1 MALTF
6 QPDLSASY
14 PIMHADPGN
23 PPIYKTIAE
32 IRAIGIRENK
42 GNSFFLI
49 DTQGRQGL
57 GIRYFY
63 APATMNNL
71 YFASGAY
78 LFPGYPQLEDYYL
91 GVCSEAIYNSV
102 DSTVYA
108 VYGDNIYNV
117 GVGANFSNQTLDGVT
132 YKYHGSDDS
141 GYKSS
146 QTIYVDTVY
155 QNMYVDNNPL
165 VTYNW
170 KSWTSLRGNDGR
182 YRASLTKIKEESIGD
197 FSGQITGSVHDMD
210 YISSQVDMIPVIQNM
225 LYNTEQIVAWSGND
239 CWMTLTVHDVSGM
252 PNRAQLMFKLYAAGH
267 STTTPLFS
275 MASEIIVT
283 GTVPDK
289 HFYLAFV
296 YDDDAQAALFCP
308 VRVTNTDSY
317 IWGYLNNVSEIDM
330 LNIWQWLQMTEA
342 GEDDRPDDPYDTG
355 TTDNGGNDGVIQ
367 PPDEVNPGQL
377 PTLDA
382 TTKGLFTVYLPT
394 ESQLADIAS
403 FMWSDGVLDNFKKYF
418 SNFNQN
424 VIALYVLP
432 YAPTNPPTK
441 PFKVGRIESDTI
453 TAVGYLN
460 QRFVSIDMGS
470 FTVKPRWGSYLD
482 YAPYTKFEI
491 YLPGIGMQVLDTDDI
506 MSVTDKDGN
515 VSTTSGSIIS
525 LEYHVDL
532 ITGVCVAY
540 VKINNDVKYQF
551 PGKLGYSIPLTGED
565 YGRMI
570 TAFATVAA
578 GVAGGIAYG
587 GISAPLKNPAI
598 GHMVGGE
605 VSAAV
610 AGTVNAMK
618 PEVHRSGN
626 LSCEASALSTDTP
639 YLIRTMPN
647 KPELVNQQV
656 FTGFP
661 SYKSGVLG
669 DFDGY
674 TECIDA
680 HVEGISCTE
689 DERKMLIEW
698 LRKGV
703 IL

>member
-1 MALTF
+1 M
-6 QPDLSASY
+6 
-14 PIMHADPGN
+14 G
-23 PPIYKTIAE
+23 
-32 IRAIGIRENK
+32 
-42 GNSFFLI
+42 
-49 DTQGRQGL
+49 
-57 GIRYFY
+57 
-63 APATMNNL
+63 NL
-71 YFASGAY
+71 YNEIVVNNTTVPLAVFNGTTFVSDGFLNIWTEWNQTPSAT
-78 LFPGYPQLEDYYL
+78 PK
-91 GVCSEAIYNSV
+91 VYNLKNGSRIEV
-102 DSTVYA
+102 TFSDKSQYSQRYA
-108 VYGDNIYNV
+108 CGINVRWYDQNDNIAAGTGGSYDV
-117 GVGANFSNQTLDGVT
+117 ARSNGKLYFCPMISENDHVYMAILHYCYGQWFRNSLTDITSHPEL
-132 YKYHGSDDS
+132 YSD
-141 GYKSS
+141 
-146 QTIYVDTVY
+146 VEPV
-155 QNMYVDNNPL
+155 V
-165 VTYNW
+165 YNW
-170 KSWTSLRGNDGR
+170 KSWTSLRGNSGR
-182 YRASLTKIKEESIGD
+182 YRASLTKIKEDSIGD
-197 FSGQITGSVHDMD
+197 FSGQITGSASDMD
-210 YISSQVDMIPVIQNM
+210 YISNQVDMIPVVQNM
-225 LYNTEQIVAWSGND
+225 LYDVEQTVAWSGVN
-239 CWMTLTVHDVSGM
+239 WLLLTVHEVSGM
-252 PNRAQLMFKLYAAGH
+252 PNRAQLMFKFYIKNV
-267 STTTPLFS
+267 SETNPVFS
-275 MASEIIVT
+275 ISFEITIT

-289 HFYLAFV
+289 NFYLAFV
-296 YDDDAQAALFCP
+296 YDNAEQVAVFCP
-308 VRVTNTDSY
+308 VRHTNSGSY
-317 IWGYLNNVSEIDM
+317 IWGYGALPSEGDM
-330 LNIWQWLQMTEA
+330 NLIWLWLQASEA
-342 GEDDRPDDPYDTG
+342 GEDDRPDDPYDIG

-367 PPDEVNPGQL
+367 PPDDVNPGQL

-394 ESQLADIAS
+394 DSQLGDIAS
-403 FMWSDGVLDNFKKYF
+403 FMWSDNVLDNFKKYF
-418 SNFNQN
+418 NNFNQN
-424 VIALYVLP
+424 ILALYVLP
-432 YAPTNPPTK
+432 YAPINPPTK

-460 QRFVSIDMGS
+460 QRFVSIDMGE

-506 MSVTDKDGN
+506 MSVTDSDGN
-515 VSTTSGSIIS
+515 VSTTAGSVIS
-525 LEYHVDL
+525 LEYHIDL

-618 PEVHRSGN
+618 PEIHRSGN

-661 SYKSGVLG
+661 SYKSGVLSE
-669 DFDGY
+669 FDGY